1 PLTKEETLE
10 MVQLP
15 LSRLGIDVSD
25 TNIPAMIH
33 QETRGQPELIQM
45 YCQAVIA
52 LFERRQTVP
61 GDGELAQYVSRD
73 AAFTRTILHTFLMN
87 ANPIEQVL
95 CFQLMKRSIA
105 GSQGAALF
113 EFKEDDADD
122 AMVRL
127 GLKLDNA
134 EMATLLN
141 NLVVGSFVERVTG
154 APGRYRFAVP

>member
-1 PLTKEETLE
+1 AQNNWEFLHLLRETAAEEGPCAVVIAGFRLLMQGRVVRTNPYYNFTREIPLTPLTKEETLA
-10 MVQLP
+10 MVQVP

-25 TNIPAMIH
+25 TNIRATIH
-33 QETRGQPELIQM
+33 QETRGQPELVQM

-95 CFQLMKRSIA
+95 CFQLMKRS
-105 GSQGAALF
+105 
-113 EFKEDDADD
+113 
-122 AMVRL
+122 M
-127 GLKLDNA
+127 
-134 EMATLLN
+134 
-141 NLVVGSFVERVTG
+141 
-154 APGRYRFAVP
+154 